1 MPRNRNRLA
10 AAVTVAAIAGG
21 GAGAGAVA
29 LTHGS
34 SHSTPAAVASP
45 SASNVASASLT
56 VGQIAKASI
65 PSVVEVDA
73 TEGASQ
79 SPFPGSAQGGGTAQ
93 GTGFI
98 YDTKGDIVTNDHV
111 ISGSSSVSVKLSDGS
126 TYKATVVG
134 TDPSTDLAVLHID
147 APASKLVPLALADS
161 SKVSI
166 GDGVVAIGN
175 PFGLDGSVTS
185 GIVSALNREIVAP
198 DDTPIE
204 GAIQTDAA
212 INHGNSGGPLLNL
225 QGQVIGVTSQ
235 IQSDSGGNDGVGFAV
250 PSNTVSSIAS
260 QLISTGKAQHALLG
274 VNVKTAA
281 SGGVTVSAVS
291 AGSGAASAG
300 LKAGDVI
307 TAVDGTKVTT
317 AEKLRA
323 IIAGDKPGDKIT
335 LTITRN
341 GSSQTLTA
349 TLGSKT

>member
-10 AAVTVAAIAGG
+10 AAIAVAALAGG

-34 SHSTPAAVASP
+34 SHSTPAAVAS
-45 SASNVASASLT
+45 AGVSNVASASLT
-56 VGQIAKASI
+56 VGQIAKAAI

-73 TEGASQ
+73 SETATQ
-79 SPFPGSAQGGGTAQ
+79 SPFPGGGQGSGTAQ
-93 GTGFI
+93 GTGFV
-98 YDTKGDIVTNDHV
+98 YDGKGDIVTNDHV

-126 TYKATVVG
+126 SYKAAVVG
-134 TDPSTDLAVLHID
+134 SDPSTDLAVLHID
-147 APASKLVPLALADS
+147 APSSKLVPLGLADS
-161 SKVSI
+161 SKVAI

-198 DDTPIE
+198 DNTPIE

-212 INHGNSGGPLLNL
+212 INHGNSGGPLFDL
-225 QGQVIGVTSQ
+225 QGKVIGITSQ

-250 PSNTVSSIAS
+250 PSNTVTSIVT
-260 QLISTGKAQHALLG
+260 QLIATGKAQHALLG
-274 VNVKTAA
+274 VSVKTAA
-281 SGGVTVSAVS
+281 SGGVTVSQVSSGSAADS
-291 AGSGAASAG
+291 AGV
-300 LKAGDVI
+300 KAGDVI
-307 TAVDGTKVTT
+307 TAVDGTSVPT

-335 LTITRN
+335 LTIQR
-341 GSSQTLTA
+341 GGASKTLTA
-349 TLGSKT
+349 TLGAKL

>member
-34 SHSTPAAVASP
+34 SHSTPTAVAS
-45 SASNVASASLT
+45 SSVSNVASASLT

-65 PSVVEVDA
+65 PCVVEVDA

-79 SPFPGSAQGGGTAQ
+79 SPFPGGSQGGGTAQ
-93 GTGFI
+93 GTGFMF
-98 YDTKGDIVTNDHV
+98 DSKGDIVTNDHV
-111 ISGSSSVSVKLSDGS
+111 ISGSPSVSVKLSDGS

-134 TDPSTDLAVLHID
+134 SDPSTDLAVLHID

-185 GIVSALNREIVAP
+185 GIVSALNREIAAP

-212 INHGNSGGPLLNL
+212 INHGNSGGPLFNL
-225 QGQVIGVTSQ
+225 QGQVTGVTSQ

-274 VNVKTAA
+274 VSVKTASA
-281 SGGVTVSAVS
+281 GGVTVSAVS
-291 AGSGAASAG
+291 SGSGAASAG